1 MLHSPT
7 NQLFSLMKSP
17 VSKPIPHPPIY
28 PIVKS
33 VLSLD
38 IKRPVQS
45 MMALAEKYGGIYRLE
60 VPNDSLVIVSG
71 LEYVQE
77 FCDESR
83 FDKKVFSALEKVR
96 DLTGDGLF
104 TAHTEEPN
112 WGKAHRILTPA
123 FGPHA
128 MQDMF
133 DKMYDVAEQL
143 CVKLQRL
150 GPDEPFNVPANM
162 TRLTLDT
169 IALCAFDY
177 RFNSFYKNE
186 MHPFVEAMLF
196 ILHEANQHMRRLP
209 IMNRLMYKTKER
221 YNKDIQYMYT
231 VAHKILEQ
239 RRKAEEA
246 EQVDDLLGRMLE
258 GVDPETGEKLS
269 DQNIIY
275 QMVTF
280 LIAGHETTSSMMAFT
295 FYEMLKQPHILAR
308 VQAEVD
314 EVVGQEKLQF
324 HHLSQLKYM
333 DMVIKE
339 CLRLWP
345 IASGFN
351 LRSFKDEQVGEYL
364 IKPTDSIFI
373 FLPSLHRAPIW
384 GEDPKLF
391 NPENFSP
398 ENEAKIPHSAYLP
411 FGNGRRSC
419 IGRPFAFQ
427 EAKLAIAMILQRFDI
442 SLADPNYEL
451 VLDETLTLKP
461 DNYFLKFKKRPGFK
475 PVENG
480 PKVPASQSLKLKGGK
495 QIYVQNK
502 PLLYLAYGS
511 NMGSSKKFIQQLA
524 ETAKVLGYQPSVHS
538 LNEAKALMAQ
548 NKGHYVII
556 TASYEGQ
563 PTHDAEDFVDWI
575 MEQPEGSLNQVQYSL
590 FGCGNSDWIH
600 SYQAVPRKID
610 AQLKRLGAQP
620 FLARGEGNAKQNF
633 FASFNQWHDEL
644 WPALAKSLGQD
655 AISPIKKKS
664 YKVQLL
670 HDWHAQ
676 TLGENDFVRAQLL
689 SKKELVQQDSPF
701 ASSKI
706 ELQIEVPEGQ
716 SYQTG
721 GYIDILPQN
730 SPATIQRVL
739 RHFQMQHDPYVKLE
753 SEEQSVALK
762 LPLDQHIR
770 LTDLLKYYVELQRP
784 AGKKWLEEVLAQTR
798 CPFSAQGLQQFIDQY
813 ESEVLQKNRSL
824 LSIIEQFPGA
834 KIDLGQFIRALPA
847 MRPRTYSIS
856 SSVKQSADKASLVI
870 SCIKGAAWSGQGEYQ
885 GLASGYLSQLEEGQL
900 LWLRF
905 TPNLP
910 NFPAPKS
917 EDKLILI
924 AAGTGIAPFRAF
936 MQERSLEK
944 NPEKAVF
951 FYGCRAKEVDQL
963 YAEEFAQWEKE
974 GWLDLRPVYS
984 KAPEKEGQTYVQH
997 RLWADRDAFWAA
1009 WKAGAKIYIC
1019 GDGEGMAPAVRQCL
1033 MDIYQ
1038 EKAQATEAQ
1047 ALDWLMQ
1054 IAGKD
1059 KRYFTDIF
1067 S

>member
-1 MLHSPT
+1 
-7 NQLFSLMKSP
+7 MKS
-17 VSKPIPHPPIY
+17 STANPIPQPPSY
-28 PIVKS
+28 PFVKN

-38 IKRPVQS
+38 ITKPVQS
-45 MMALAEKYGGIYRLE
+45 MVALAEKYGGIYRLT
-60 VPNDSLVIVSG
+60 VPNDTMIVVSG
-71 LEYVQE
+71 QEYVKE
-77 FCDESR
+77 LCDESR
-83 FDKKVFSALEKVR
+83 FDKKVFGALAKVR

-143 CVKLQRL
+143 CLKLERL
-150 GPDEPFNVPANM
+150 GPDEPFNIPENM

-177 RFNSFYKNE
+177 RFNSFYQSDL
-186 MHPFVEAMLF
+186 HPFVEAMLYT
-196 ILHEANQHMRRLP
+196 LHEANQHMRRLP
-209 IMNRLMYKTKER
+209 IMNRILYKTKQR
-221 YNKDIQYMYT
+221 YEDQIAYMYT
-231 VAHKILEQ
+231 IANKIVKQ
-239 RRKAEEA
+239 RKEA
-246 EQVDDLLGRMLE
+246 GPEEQVNDLLGRMLE
-258 GVDPETGEKLS
+258 GVDPDTGEKLS
-269 DQNIIY
+269 DQNITY

-280 LIAGHETTSSMMAFT
+280 LIAGHETTSSMLGFS
-295 FYEMLKQPHILAR
+295 FYQMLTDPSILQK
-308 VQAEVD
+308 VKEEVD
-314 EVVGQEKLQF
+314 QVLGQEKLQF
-324 HHLSQLKYM
+324 HHLSQLKYL
-333 DMVIKE
+333 DMVLKE

-345 IASGFN
+345 IAPGFN
-351 LRSFKDEQVGEYL
+351 LKALKDENIGGYE
-364 IKPTDSIFI
+364 IKTTDSIFV
-373 FLPSLHRAPIW
+373 FLPSLHRDPKVW
-384 GEDPKLF
+384 GEDRHKF

-398 ENEAKIPHSAYLP
+398 ENEAKIPPSAYIP

-427 EAKLAIAMILQRFDI
+427 EAKMALAMLIQRFEI

-451 VLDETLTLKP
+451 ILDETLTLKP
-461 DNYFLKFKKRPGFK
+461 DKFYLKFKKRADFK
-475 PVENG
+475 QVEG
-480 PKVPASQSLKLKGGK
+480 SPQITATTQLKLDKTRNVF
-495 QIYVQNK
+495 VQNEQ
-502 PLLYLAYGS
+502 PLHLLYGS
-511 NMGSSKKFIQQLA
+511 NMGSSKRFAKQLA
-524 ETAKVLGYQPSVHS
+524 ETAKVLGYSPSVHS
-538 LNEAKALMAQ
+538 LNEGKALMQQ
-548 NKGHYVII
+548 NQGYYVII

-563 PTHDAEDFVDWI
+563 PTHNAEDFVDWI
-575 MEQPEGSLNQVQYSL
+575 VNQADGSLDQVQYSI
-590 FGCGNSDWIH
+590 FGCGNSDWVH

-610 AQLKRLGAQP
+610 TELKRLGAQP
-620 FLARGEGNAKQNF
+620 FLARAEGDAKQNF
-633 FASFNQWHDEL
+633 FASFDQWHDEL
-644 WPALAKSLGQD
+644 WPALTKSLGLD
-655 AISPIKKKS
+655 AIVPIRKNN

-676 TLGENDFVRAQLL
+676 TLGEKDFVRAQLL
-689 SKKELVQQDSPF
+689 SKKELVQQNSPF

-706 ELQIEVPEGQ
+706 ELQIALPQGQ
-716 SYQTG
+716 SYETG

-730 SPATIQRVL
+730 SQANIQRVL
-739 RHFQMQHDPYVKLE
+739 RHFQMQHDPYIKLE
-753 SEEQSVALK
+753 SEEQAVALK

-770 LTDLLKYYVELQRP
+770 LSDLLKYYVELQRP
-784 AGKKWLEEVLAQTR
+784 ASKKLLEEVLAQTR
-798 CPFSAQGLQQFIDQY
+798 CPFSAQGLQQFIDNY
-813 ESEVLQKNRSL
+813 EAEVLHKNRSL

-834 KIDLGQFIRALPA
+834 KIDLGQFITALPA

-856 SSVKQSADKASLVI
+856 SSVKQSADKASLVV
-870 SCIKGAAWSGQGEYQ
+870 SLIKGEAWSGQGEYQ
-885 GLASGYLSQLEEGQL
+885 GLASSYLKQAEEGDL

-917 EDKLILI
+917 EDKLICI

-936 MQERSLEK
+936 MQERSLDK
-944 NPEKAVF
+944 TPEKALF

-963 YAEEFAQWEKE
+963 YAEEFAQWEKA
-974 GWLDLRPVYS
+974 GWLDFRPVYS
-984 KAPEKEGQTYVQH
+984 RTPKQEGQTYVQH

-1009 WKAGAKIYIC
+1009 WEEGAKIYIC

-1038 EKAQATEAQ
+1038 EKTQATEAQ
-1047 ALDWLMQ
+1047 ALNWLMQ

>member
-1 MLHSPT
+1 
-7 NQLFSLMKSP
+7 MKSP
-17 VSKPIPHPPIY
+17 LSKPIPQPPTY
-28 PIVKS
+28 PFIKN

-45 MMALAEKYGGIYRLE
+45 MMALAEKYNGIYRLAL
-60 VPNDSLVIVSG
+60 PNDNLVIVSS
-71 LEYVQE
+71 LEYVEE

-143 CVKLQRL
+143 CIKLERL
-150 GPDEPFNVPANM
+150 GPDEPINIPHNM

-177 RFNSFYKNE
+177 RFNSFYTNE

-209 IMNRLMYKTKER
+209 IMNQLMYKTKQR
-221 YNKDIQYMYT
+221 YYQQIDYMYT
-231 VAHKILEQ
+231 VADKIIQQ
-239 RRKAEEA
+239 RKTAGEEGHI
-246 EQVDDLLGRMLE
+246 DDLLGRMLK
-258 GVDPETGEKLS
+258 GVDPDTGEKLS
-269 DQNIIY
+269 DQNITY

-295 FYEMLKQPHILAR
+295 FYEMLKQPHILEKA
-308 VQAEVD
+308 QAEVD
-314 EVVGQEKLQF
+314 EVIGHEKVQF
-324 HHLSQLKYM
+324 HHLSKLKYL
-333 DMVIKE
+333 DMILKE

-351 LRSFKDEQVGEYL
+351 LRALKDEQVGEYA

-373 FLPSLHRAPIW
+373 FLPSLHRDPKVW
-384 GEDPKLF
+384 GENRNEF

-398 ENEAKIPHSAYLP
+398 EKEAKIPPSAYLP

-427 EAKLAIAMILQRFDI
+427 EAKLAIAMILQRFEI
-442 SLADPNYEL
+442 SLADPNYKL

-461 DNYFLKFKKRPGFK
+461 DKYYLKFKKRTNYKQP
-475 PVENG
+475 ENNSTQTTT
-480 PKVPASQSLKLKGGK
+480 ALKLKK
-495 QIYVQNK
+495 KNNIFIQNEY
-502 PLLYLAYGS
+502 PLYLLYGS
-511 NMGSSKKFIQQLA
+511 NMGSSKRFVKQLA
-524 ETAKVLGYQPSVHS
+524 EMAKMLGYKPYVHS
-538 LNEAKALMAQ
+538 LNDGIAFMKKNQ
-548 NKGHYVII
+548 GHYLIV

-563 PTHDAEDFVDWI
+563 PTHNAEAFVDWI
-575 MEQPEGSLNQVQYSL
+575 VAQPKGSLDNLQYSI

-600 SYQAVPRKID
+600 SYQAIPRKID
-610 AQLKRLGAQP
+610 AELKRLGAQP
-620 FLARGEGNAKQNF
+620 FLTRGEGNAKQNF
-633 FASFNQWHDEL
+633 FVSFNQWQDEL
-644 WPALAKSLGQD
+644 WPALAKSLGQNEQ
-655 AISPIKKKS
+655 ATVQKNN

-676 TLGENDFVRAQLL
+676 ALGENDFVRAQLL
-689 SKKELVQQDSPF
+689 HKKELVQQNSPF

-706 ELQIEVPEGQ
+706 ELQIALPQDQ
-716 SYQTG
+716 SYETG

-730 SPATIQRVL
+730 SLTNIQRVL
-739 RHFQMQHDPYVKLE
+739 RHFQMQHDPYIKLE

-762 LPLDQHIR
+762 LPLNQNIR
-770 LTDLLKYYVELQRP
+770 LSDLLKYYVELQRP
-784 AGKKWLEEVLAQTR
+784 AGKKLLEEILAQTR
-798 CPFSAQGLQQFIDQY
+798 CPFSAQGLQQFVEHY
-813 ESEVLQKNRSL
+813 EAEVLHKNRSL

-834 KIDLGQFIRALPA
+834 KIDLGQFITALPS
-847 MRPRTYSIS
+847 MQPRTYSIS
-856 SSVKQSADKASLVI
+856 SSVKQSPEKASLVI
-870 SCIKGAAWSGQGEYQ
+870 SRIKGDAWSGQGEYQ
-885 GLASGYLSQLEEGQL
+885 GLASGYLSQLGEGSL

-917 EDKLILI
+917 DDKLICI

-944 NPEKAVF
+944 TPEKVLF

-963 YAEEFAQWEKE
+963 YAEEFAQWEKA

-984 KAPEKEGQTYVQH
+984 RAPEEEGRTYVQH

-1009 WKAGAKIYIC
+1009 WQEGAKIYIC

-1038 EKAQATEAQ
+1038 EKTQSTEAQ
-1047 ALDWLMQ
+1047 ALAWLMQ